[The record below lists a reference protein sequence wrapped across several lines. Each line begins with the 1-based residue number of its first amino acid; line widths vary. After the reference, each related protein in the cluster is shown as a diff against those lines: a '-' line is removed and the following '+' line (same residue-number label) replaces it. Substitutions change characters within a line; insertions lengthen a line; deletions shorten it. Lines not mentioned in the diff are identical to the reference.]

1 LNFGQ
6 TATSVFENGSP
17 GRIAAETKRLKKK
30 GVQFTINQTDAGP
43 VQIAIFSDIC
53 GNFIQIYQPPQ
64 KDS

>member
-1 LNFGQ
+1 
-6 TATSVFENGSP
+6 VFENGSP

-30 GVQFTINQTDAGP
+30 GVQFTINPTDAGP
-43 VQIAIFSDIC
+43 VQIAIFSDTC